1 MPLSST
7 RSDYLREVYFPTV
20 YYAELLEYTIKEVE
34 SEQEAFKE
42 LDNLIL
48 KANANTARLA
58 ETYRER
64 APSPGQQINM
74 RDARYVISQYHE
86 GVASA
91 GASAR
96 NKAANPG
103 SAGKAE
109 LEDLNISATD
119 NRKKAENAVLIAEK
133 YASKES
139 NPALRRL
146 AYKQIIESVGGDIV
160 SAERSILLAQS
171 VQRLFGK
178 GTNYN
183 AVVSATNS
191 EADKDARTRYANSA
205 GTPEEDLEALA
216 EDPSKPPALRKA
228 AASIVASESSFVHR
242 KKLSGLSPEEEK
254 LRDLFLKNLRDEDS
268 PGEAKPSEFESP
280 EQYAKSREA
289 YQLARDSG
297 GYLTADAEWFAA
309 EFLSAV
315 QTEAALKRRQE
326 EGPTYEDPYREAQR
340 RALKRGGYTPEELH
354 FMAYRGSPAQ
364 ARVRPSFARAYGDIT
379 PQTEQEKKVAQLWQL
394 SGETLDVAALE
405 AELRRKERE
414 FRGPLMSTPYGAARS
429 AVKGQDRKDL
439 RRYKR
444 EANKARKEKW
454 SPENN
459 EAAIQYLIALK
470 LRRDGI
476 VKGGLEGVGEPPEI
490 SVPLTGDEERA
501 LAQDDD
507 ALAEAAV
514 AVEAA
519 RSEAAQQDEAFE
531 AAMEPEPVAEP
542 EFEQPRITP
551 DIPELGGGVISVA
564 EADPT
569 AAEVTLA
576 PGQVGYEFVD
586 ESDATKTRY
595 RRTENGFIALSGQ
608 YAGREFFGPS
618 VGGVALTHAERG
630 QYDKLADLQRRQ
642 RALRERDQPEARPL
656 PPVTPTVEAGAPPP
670 GAPPTLGLAGPVAGS
685 PFAPLTPE
693 EAARL
698 EARRLEAE
706 GVAPVNLDN
715 ATAPVIEPPV
725 AGPAAGLPPR
735 LSGETDADYLAR
747 LRALREQ

>member
-20 YYAELLEYTIKEVE
+20 YYAEVLEYTIKEVE
-34 SEQEAFKE
+34 SEQEAFRE

-64 APSPGQQINM
+64 ASGWGEQRSL
-74 RDARYVISQYHE
+74 RDAQYVINQYRV
-86 GVASA
+86 GVESA
-91 GASAR
+91 GNAAR

-109 LEDLNISATD
+109 LEDLNIGIDD
-119 NRKKAENAVLIAEK
+119 NRARAENAVKIAEK
-133 YASKES
+133 HASREN
-139 NPALRRL
+139 NPALARL
-146 AYKQIIESVGGDIV
+146 AYKQIIEKVGYDIV
-160 SAERSILLAQS
+160 FAERSDALAKS
-171 VQRLFGK
+171 VQRLFGED
-178 GTNYN
+178 TTYN

-191 EADKDARTRYANSA
+191 QADKDARTRYANSA
-205 GTPEEDLEALA
+205 GTPEVDLEALA
-216 EDPSKPPALRKA
+216 EDPSKPLELRKA

-254 LRDLFLKNLRDEDS
+254 LRDLFLKSLRDEDS
-268 PGEAKPSEFESP
+268 PGEAKLSEFEDA
-280 EQYAKSREA
+280 EQYEKAREA
-289 YQLARDSG
+289 YQLARDTG

-315 QTEAALKRRQE
+315 QTEAALKRRQKA
-326 EGPTYEDPYREAQR
+326 GPTYEDPYREAQR
-340 RALKRGGYTPEELH
+340 RALERGGYTPEEVH
-354 FMAYRGSPAQ
+354 FMAYRGDPAQ
-364 ARVRPSFARAYGDIT
+364 ARVRPSFARAYEDIT
-379 PQTEQEKKVAQLWQL
+379 PKTELEKQVYRLWEQ
-394 SGETLDVAALE
+394 SREELDVGELE
-405 AELRRKERE
+405 ALLNDEARK
-414 FRGPLMSTPYGAARS
+414 FRGPLMSTPYGAPRS
-429 AVKGQDRKDL
+429 KEKGADRKDL
-439 RRYKR
+439 RRNKR
-444 EANKARKEKW
+444 EENKARQEKY

-476 VKGGLEGVGEPPEI
+476 VKGGLQGEGEPPDI
-490 SVPLTGDEERA
+490 AAPLTGNEERS

-519 RSEAAQQDEAFE
+519 RSEAAKQDEAFE

-542 EFEQPRITP
+542 EVEQPRITP
-551 DIPELGGGVISVA
+551 DTLELGGGVISVA
-564 EADPT
+564 EA
-569 AAEVTLA
+569 VG

-586 ESDATKTRY
+586 ESDATKPRY
-595 RRTENGFIALSGQ
+595 RRTEDGFIAVSGR
-608 YAGREFFGPS
+608 YKGREFAGPS
-618 VGGVALTHAERG
+618 VGGVALTLAESG
-630 QYDKLADLQRRQ
+630 QYDKLADLQREQ
-642 RALRERDQPEARPL
+642 RALRERGQPL
-656 PPVTPTVEAGAPPP
+656 PPVTPAVEAGAPPP
-670 GAPPTLGLAGPVAGS
+670 GAPPTLGLAGPTAGS

-698 EARRLEAE
+698 EARRLKAE
-706 GVAPVNLDN
+706 GVAPVNPDN

-725 AGPAAGLPPR
+725 AGPAASLPPR

-747 LRALREQ
+747 LRALKEQ